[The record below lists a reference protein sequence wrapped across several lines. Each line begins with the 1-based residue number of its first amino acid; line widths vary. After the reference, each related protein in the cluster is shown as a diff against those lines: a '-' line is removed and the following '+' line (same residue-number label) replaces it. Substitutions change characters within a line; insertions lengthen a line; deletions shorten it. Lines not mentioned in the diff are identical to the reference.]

1 MKNVQGL
8 KINKNIVRQSSQD
21 KTPAFKY
28 FFKKKQKFDD
38 KVKEVFYME
47 LGSMLEAG
55 MDLKTA
61 FDLVI
66 EQQSKDKERKIFV
79 ELRNDVL
86 TGASLSEAMQ
96 NISVFSPY
104 EYYCIQ
110 IGEESGQQLKV
121 ISELALFYSN
131 KVQLKRQL
139 VKSLSYPL
147 IIVLTSILAIAFMLT
162 FIVPMFSEIFT
173 RLKGEL
179 PTITKVF
186 ISLSDSLSS
195 NFWYLFVL
203 ITLVVIVLKRLSKT
217 DRYRAK
223 LQTIYLRIPF
233 VGDIILSVY
242 NARFCSSLALL
253 IGARVPLIDSL
264 SLLYKMIDFYPI
276 KNKLL
281 LVKEDVVNGISFSKS
296 LSQHSMLDAKSI
308 SMVKIAEEIN
318 KLDIFFEK
326 LNQRFTSEV
335 DLKTATLSTLLEPLM
350 IMVLGSI
357 VGLILIAMY
366 LPMFKLGNSML

>member
-1 MKNVQGL
+1 
-8 KINKNIVRQSSQD
+8 
-21 KTPAFKY
+21 
-28 FFKKKQKFDD
+28 
-38 KVKEVFYME
+38 
-47 LGSMLEAG
+47 
-55 MDLKTA
+55 
-61 FDLVI
+61 
-66 EQQSKDKERKIFV
+66 
-79 ELRNDVL
+79 
-86 TGASLSEAMQ
+86 
-96 NISVFSPY
+96 
-104 EYYCIQ
+104 
-110 IGEESGQQLKV
+110 
-121 ISELALFYSN
+121 
-131 KVQLKRQL
+131 
-139 VKSLSYPL
+139 
-147 IIVLTSILAIAFMLT
+147 
-162 FIVPMFSEIFT
+162 
-173 RLKGEL
+173 
-179 PTITKVF
+179 
-186 ISLSDSLSS
+186 
-195 NFWYLFVL
+195 
-203 ITLVVIVLKRLSKT
+203 LKRLSKT

-223 LQTIYLRIPF
+223 IANYLHIPF
-233 VGDIILSVY
+233 VGNTILSVY
-242 NARFCSSLALL
+242 NYNAKFCSSLALL
-253 IGARVPLIDSL
+253 FSARVPLIDSL